1 MSGARIDGFSLV
13 SDSAYVADNSARI
26 LRGMFEIV
34 MAKEWSSTAKQ
45 VLNLSKAL
53 DQRCRPDTNPLRQVF
68 DSFDLLLL
76 LLLLLLN
83 FLFFS
88 LNSPFF
94 PPFHTVQHPL
104 LRNPQQNQTLGR

>member
-34 MAKEWSSTAKQ
+34 MAKGFNFLLLLLLFNQDLNFSLSYLKLLKIEWSSTAKQ

-68 DSFDLLLL
+68 YFYSF
-76 LLLLLLN
+76 
-83 FLFFS
+83 F
-88 LNSPFF
+88 
-94 PPFHTVQHPL
+94 
-104 LRNPQQNQTLGR
+104 